1 MNQMFKKA
9 SSVFTAIV
17 CAASITFSGASLVL
31 ADGEIDEQTKTTIET
46 TAEGQ
51 PFGSCFDRCL
61 CLLINF
67 TVCQNQ

>member
-31 ADGEIDEQTKTTIET
+31 ADGEIDEQTKTTIELPENRQ
-46 TAEGQ
+46 TAD
-51 PFGSCFDRCL
+51 DRR
-61 CLLINF
+61 
-67 TVCQNQ
+67 

>member
-31 ADGEIDEQTKTTIET
+31 ADGEIDEQTRQRSK
-46 TAEGQ
+46 Q
-51 PFGSCFDRCL
+51 LPKD
-61 CLLINF
+61 
-67 TVCQNQ
+67 

>member
-46 TAEGQ
+46 TAEG
-51 PFGSCFDRCL
+51 PVSYTHL
-61 CLLINF
+61 TLP
-67 TVCQNQ
+67 TTSSV